1 MTHDYCEQCH
11 KEIISQGS
19 TYCGAC
25 QSAEFEKSDQRI
37 ATLKAELATSKK
49 VIEVLA
55 GTTASRLRPKEWWIE
70 WAEERVKTESHAV
83 MHSAEEID
91 KIFSQF

>member
-1 MTHDYCEQCH
+1 MCNTIGCPNLDSPPLCAMC
-11 KEIISQGS
+11 
-19 TYCGAC
+19 TY
-25 QSAEFEKSDQRI
+25 DI